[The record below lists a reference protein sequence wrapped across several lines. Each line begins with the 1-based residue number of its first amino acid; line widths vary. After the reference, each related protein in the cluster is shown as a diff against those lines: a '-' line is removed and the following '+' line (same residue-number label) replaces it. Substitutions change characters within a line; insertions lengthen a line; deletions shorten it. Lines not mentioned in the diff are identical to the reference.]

1 MRRTAQRS
9 MVYEAIVRLGGHCT
23 ADQITEEL
31 RRTKP
36 TFPRS
41 TVYRGLEALTAAG
54 SLYAAHLGEGATHY
68 ELASGDHHHAVCRIC
83 GGVQHIEEELVSDLE
98 KHLESEHRFR
108 PARTEVLVIGVCD
121 GCSRAPAPK
130 VDARHP
136 TLEHTHR

>member
-1 MRRTAQRS
+1 MARF
-9 MVYEAIVRLGGHCT
+9 GGHCT

-68 ELASGDHHHAVCRIC
+68 ELASGDHHHAVCKIC
-83 GGVQHIEEELVSDLE
+83 GGGLHIEEDLVTRLQKDLQGA
-98 KHLESEHRFR
+98 HRFKPPPAEGLVVRVCEACPLEPGHHGPR
-108 PARTEVLVIGVCD
+108 PPPPGAL
-121 GCSRAPAPK
+121 
-130 VDARHP
+130 H
-136 TLEHTHR
+136 

>member
-1 MRRTAQRS
+1 MRRTAQRA
-9 MVYEAIVRLGGHCT
+9 MVHEAVVALGGHCT

-68 ELASGDHHHAVCRIC
+68 ELASGDHHHAVCKIC
-83 GGVQHIEEELVSDLE
+83 GGGRYIQEDLVTKPEE
-98 KHLESEHRFR
+98 H
-108 PARTEVLVIGVCD
+108 
-121 GCSRAPAPK
+121 
-130 VDARHP
+130 
-136 TLEHTHR
+136 